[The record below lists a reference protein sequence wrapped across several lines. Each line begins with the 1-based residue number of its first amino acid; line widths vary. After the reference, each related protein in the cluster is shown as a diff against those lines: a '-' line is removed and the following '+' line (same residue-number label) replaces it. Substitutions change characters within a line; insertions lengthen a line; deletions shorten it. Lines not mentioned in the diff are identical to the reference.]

1 MDKDKNMMHLPT
13 VAKTSIDQQHQVA
26 RGDHVQLLDYLRG
39 EVLDVSKFSSSFSS
53 AAVLPWESSMPS
65 AIAHLVALLGHE
77 EKTSCKLKKATD
89 VFDAFDYA
97 QRQGFS
103 TDYFASLLI
112 VVTPDD
118 DVIAIVGHRLVEPT
132 VVKQHLHALPKD
144 TYMHWLN
151 FNANKMDD
159 VVVNKI
165 LSINARPQLA
175 QVLLEGDVRERTLP
189 AAKVMPSGMYSE
201 RANGKS
207 QKFPPSTSP
216 STPFPTSLCT
226 PGMYHVTTLAKL
238 TYADIAEVGKA
249 TGISQVGAQK
259 GNVTTTTF
267 GRRSRAK
274 GAVYFTCPVVSVE
287 ATFTVA
293 EAMSCVEA
301 FFEARAHRGWC
312 SKKTSPRHL
321 KEMWVQML
329 TENPEMKPPTGG
341 VDRLYFGGAQIELGQ
356 HPKRQSAE
364 RISGFQNYGSI
375 HAKPTDSELL
385 LQGNDTI
392 LFNVVSTVSEHLSI
406 HRRVLVHDS

>member
-165 LSINARPQLA
+165 LSINTLKPMPLCEQSWFVHRP
-175 QVLLEGDVRERTLP
+175 VR
-189 AAKVMPSGMYSE
+189 
-201 RANGKS
+201 
-207 QKFPPSTSP
+207 
-216 STPFPTSLCT
+216 
-226 PGMYHVTTLAKL
+226 
-238 TYADIAEVGKA
+238 
-249 TGISQVGAQK
+249 
-259 GNVTTTTF
+259 
-267 GRRSRAK
+267 
-274 GAVYFTCPVVSVE
+274 
-287 ATFTVA
+287 
-293 EAMSCVEA
+293 
-301 FFEARAHRGWC
+301 
-312 SKKTSPRHL
+312 L
-321 KEMWVQML
+321 K
-329 TENPEMKPPTGG
+329 
-341 VDRLYFGGAQIELGQ
+341 
-356 HPKRQSAE
+356 
-364 RISGFQNYGSI
+364 
-375 HAKPTDSELL
+375 
-385 LQGNDTI
+385 
-392 LFNVVSTVSEHLSI
+392 
-406 HRRVLVHDS
+406 